1 MRGKCPRCG
10 EQDLVQHPTRVFRL
24 GLPWLN
30 SLAKT
35 ETPFVCVNCGKEV
48 KSQIQNIDSFLP
60 KASLRGNGKSDIV
73 EIPFLTW
80 FGRTLLTMH
89 GVVRLQD
96 RVLVPNSEGRI
107 QDRSSYVDRFGDP
120 DLMAD
125 MAREYLRQFWTL
137 LPKGRLP
144 NSLKELMP
152 ALLLLVTSAEQAL
165 KSLGIRA
172 EKPAYGHSLK
182 GLYDGLSN
190 EYKIE
195 TERLFRQSEIVAAV
209 LENGQNAPTIE
220 HILSIYSY
228 TYGQRDGVYVDVRY
242 FAEPTTLF
250 PQSSNLHGSN
260 LVKGLTP
267 YPVFLPAIVEAL
279 LEAYRITSGVE
290 RLRRRGA
297 DIKDS
302 GSDDGTGS
310 HGDWNLVPASLGLVV
325 VAAPQ
330 SAALDSAGQ
339 ETELFKEFTA
349 SHPTPLQVS
358 WMHGGSRLLF
368 YRDDHETWRDEEVV
382 VDGLQCRLWRRG
394 RLGMRARDL
403 NQLADVLDG
412 VDQGTCDL
420 GPLVELQK
428 AGSG

>member
-10 EQDLVQHPTRVFRL
+10 EQELVPQPTRVFRL

-30 SLAKT
+30 SLVQS
-35 ETPFVCVNCGKEV
+35 ETPYSCQNCGSGV
-48 KSQIQNIDSFLP
+48 RTAIQNSYNSSP
-60 KASLRGNGKSDIV
+60 RASLRSGSKSETV
-73 EIPFLTW
+73 ELTSLNWLGTTFL
-80 FGRTLLTMH
+80 GMR
-89 GVVRLQD
+89 GVTRLQD
-96 RVLVPNSEGRI
+96 RVFIPTSEGRI
-107 QDRSSYVDRFGDP
+107 QDGSVVDQFGDP
-120 DLMAD
+120 DLMAE

-137 LPKGRLP
+137 LPSGRFP
-144 NSLKELMP
+144 NNLKEAMP

-165 KSLGIRA
+165 KSFGIRS
-172 EKPAYGHSLK
+172 ENPAHVHSLK
-182 GLYDGLSN
+182 VLYDDLN
-190 EYKIE
+190 TEYKIE
-195 TERLFRQSEIVAAV
+195 TERLFRQSEIAAAI
-209 LENGQNAPTIE
+209 LEHGQEAPTIE
-220 HILSIYSY
+220 HILSLYSN

-242 FAEPTTLF
+242 YAEPTTML

-279 LEAYRITSGVE
+279 LETYRITSGVE

-297 DIKDS
+297 DIQGNIRDE
-302 GSDDGTGS
+302 GTGS
-310 HGDWNLVPASLGLVV
+310 HGDWGLVPASVRLVV

-330 SAALDSAGQ
+330 SVALDSAGQ
-339 ETELFKEFTA
+339 KTEFFKEFTA
-349 SHPTPLQVS
+349 SHPTPLQLS

-368 YRDDHETWRDEEVV
+368 YRDDQETWRDEEVV
-382 VDGLQCRLWRRG
+382 VDGLQCRLWRWG
-394 RLGMRARDL
+394 RLGMHARDL

-412 VDQGTCDL
+412 ADQGTCDL